1 MPAKPLSENLPKGT
15 PALDLDALKRT
26 VHEKLLESIDFKKLD
41 TEVERI
47 RKSGNPAAV
56 RIRKI
61 SEILDQESG
70 LQDRNLRNQVL
81 KEVLQEALGLGPL
94 EDLLVDSSISEIM
107 VNAWNEIYV
116 EKKAG

>member
-1 MPAKPLSENLPKGT
+1 MKNCWNPLILKNSIPKWKGYGKAETLRQSVSE
-15 PALDLDALKRT
+15 
-26 VHEKLLESIDFKKLD
+26 
-41 TEVERI
+41 
-47 RKSGNPAAV
+47 
-56 RIRKI
+56 KI